1 MKNEGMKELIMR
13 VGFKE
18 MGYRFKSLL
27 KGALKWALY
36 FVLIIMLALTIRVFF
51 FELYKIPSSSMEP
64 TLVPGDFIVVSKM
77 SYGARLLKFKK
88 FFKESKIEY
97 IRTWGWGRIKKGD
110 VFVFNWPSYYTLNDS
125 FPNMY
130 GSCIVKRCF
139 GMPGD
144 TVIIKNEKI
153 NNEGI
158 NNEGINNERMK
169 NEGMKNE
176 GIKNYNIAEGKPD
189 LFPHD
194 STLNWTLDHYGPLL
208 VPGKGITME
217 LTPIAAKHYKDVLL
231 YEGYGTRTCN
241 DSVFLNGNYTK
252 TITFKNNYYFMKGD
266 NFYGSQ
272 DSRFWGFVPEDNIIG
287 KAKLVVG
294 SLNQGYSG
302 LKKIVWRRFLKFI
315 N

>member
-1 MKNEGMKELIMR
+1 MKELIMR

-18 MGYRFKSLL
+18 MGYRLKSLL

-64 TLVPGDFIVVSKM
+64 TLIPGDFIVVSKM
-77 SYGARLLKFKK
+77 SYGARILKLKK
-88 FFKESKIEY
+88 LFKEGKIEY

-144 TVIIKNEKI
+144 TVIIKNEGSE
-153 NNEGI
+153 NNEKI
-158 NNEGINNERMK
+158 
-169 NEGMKNE
+169 KNE
-176 GIKNYNIAEGKPD
+176 GIKNYNVAEGKPD

-208 VPGKGITME
+208 VPGKGITMD
-217 LTPIAAKHYKDVLL
+217 LTPVAAKHYKDVIL
-231 YEGYGTRTCN
+231 YEGYKSEIRN
-241 DSVFLNGNYTK
+241 DSILLNGKYAK
-252 TITFKNNYYFMKGD
+252 SITFKNNYYFMKGD
-266 NFYGSQ
+266 NFFGSQ
-272 DSRFWGFVPEDNIIG
+272 DSRFWGFVPEENIIG
-287 KAKLVVG
+287 KAKLIIF
-294 SLNQGYSG
+294 SYDPYEYIK
-302 LKKIVWRRFLKFI
+302 LKRFFKIIR
-315 N
+315 